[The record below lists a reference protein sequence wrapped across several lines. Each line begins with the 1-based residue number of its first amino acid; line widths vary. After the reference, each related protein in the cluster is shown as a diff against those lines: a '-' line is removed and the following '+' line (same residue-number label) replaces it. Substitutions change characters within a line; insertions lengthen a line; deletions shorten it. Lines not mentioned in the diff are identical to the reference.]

1 MDIFPAQKLL
11 CKIEAL
17 YKTPDRE
24 FVTEAVDILDLTFA
38 GIEGD
43 RHGGL
48 TRKSGGREP
57 WYRRGTEMRN
67 ERHLTILSFEELQE
81 VADEMGLAEIKPE
94 WIGGNMVL
102 SGIPHLS
109 YLPASTLIF
118 FEGGV
123 TLKIDYMN
131 GPCTV
136 SGASIAR
143 FAGVA
148 NPIQTKLD
156 FPKIAKRRRGTLA
169 WVEKPGR
176 IAVGERARVQ
186 IAEQWIYSGTS
197 A

>member
-1 MDIFPAQKLL
+1 MDIFPAQKLS
-11 CKIEAL
+11 CTIEAL
-17 YKTPDRE
+17 YATPNKQ
-24 FVTEAVDILDLTFA
+24 FVTEAVDALDLTFA

-57 WYRRGTEMRN
+57 WYKRGTEMRN
-67 ERHLTILSFEELQE
+67 ERHLTIVSFQELQE

-102 SGIPHLS
+102 SGLPNLS

-136 SGASIAR
+136 SGASIAK

-148 NPIQTKLD
+148 DPIKTKLD
-156 FPKIAKRRRGTLA
+156 FPKVAKRKRGTLA

-176 IAVGERARVQ
+176 IEVGEKARVQ
-186 IAEQWIYSGTS
+186 IPEQWIYSGTP